1 MSPFTNEILLSQNE
15 RNFLQCVTN
24 EIKFSS
30 KSPSK
35 CLEKIP
41 TVTWPL
47 ESETNWV
54 LEKMLF
60 FTSKNVPGGA
70 HQFEGLA
77 SRIFIHPA
85 EERFVRKG
93 SALMTVSWITPQVIW
108 LESFTQMISIVR
120 LVLRHYS
127 SSGCCW
133 ITADEHTPNEQEIA
147 GSSPGAW
154 LFFISPTFLKSRSV
168 PIMPC

>member
-1 MSPFTNEILLSQNE
+1 MCHKYCYIFIHESLKEFDDETYSNLTQTNLRKVRQIE
-15 RNFLQCVTN
+15 
-24 EIKFSS
+24 
-30 KSPSK
+30 
-35 CLEKIP
+35 CLK
-41 TVTWPL
+41 TC
-47 ESETNWV
+47 
-54 LEKMLF
+54 F

-127 SSGCCW
+127 SSACRW
-133 ITADEHTPNEQEIA
+133 ITEEEHTPREHKIA

-154 LFFISPTFLKSRSV
+154 LFFISPTFLKRWSV
-168 PIMPC
+168 PIMPR